1 MADEEEAQCRVEYT
15 DLPDGAT
22 EETNWIKRAGKA
34 KVTYVNGHV
43 FEGLCVTVVVSCLAC
58 F

>member
-1 MADEEEAQCRVEYT
+1 MADDEEPQCKVEYL
-15 DLPDGAT
+15 DEPV

-34 KVTYVNGHV
+34 KVTYVNGHT
-43 FEGLCVTVVVSCLAC
+43 FEGPSSLE

>member
-1 MADEEEAQCRVEYT
+1 MADDEEPQCRVEYT
-15 DLPDGAT
+15 DLPDGGT

-43 FEGLCVTVVVSCLAC
+43 FEGEKLFCGRG
-58 F
+58 

>member
-1 MADEEEAQCRVEYT
+1 MSDEDTPQCKVEYI

-22 EETNWIKRAGKA
+22 EETNWIKRAGKC
-34 KVTYVNGHV
+34 KVTYVNGHT
-43 FEGLCVTVVVSCLAC
+43 FEGNNIS